1 MLNLAAIS
9 VSYRIFLDPL
19 PIWVRPWLWPL
30 LLLPLC
36 LAVAVVYKCV
46 RCRTASEVP
55 REATQLFIEIVLGMI
70 LTAAALA
77 GLAALMD

>member
-1 MLNLAAIS
+1 MLAEVHAYTL
-9 VSYRIFLDPL
+9 FFDPL
-19 PIWVRPWLWPL
+19 PIWVKPWCWPL

-46 RCRTASEVP
+46 RCREMSRVP
-55 REATQLFIEIVLGMI
+55 REAMGLFITIVLGMA

-77 GLAALMD
+77 GLAAMMD

>member
-1 MLNLAAIS
+1 MLAKVLA
-9 VSYRIFLDPL
+9 YMPFFDPL
-19 PIWVRPWLWPL
+19 PIWVKPWCWPL

-46 RCRTASEVP
+46 RCREMSRVP
-55 REATQLFIEIVLGMI
+55 REATGLFITIVLGMA

-77 GLAALMD
+77 GLAAMMD